1 MSLLSRQPGRRA
13 RKAGQAGVPG
23 EHGHVGGS
31 PSPLFISH
39 DRSHS
44 TCKPAA
50 QALKSRFGSV
60 SLHTSVCA
68 LGWVPGFRDESDPDP
83 ALKEL
88 TVWLGRH
95 TQTRKSNIA
104 KYIKER

>member
-1 MSLLSRQPGRRA
+1 M
-13 RKAGQAGVPG
+13 
-23 EHGHVGGS
+23 
-31 PSPLFISH
+31 
-39 DRSHS
+39 
-44 TCKPAA
+44 
-50 QALKSRFGSV
+50 
-60 SLHTSVCA
+60 CA